1 MRRHWK
7 FWLLVILA
15 GLLLAAVSSV
25 VTRQLCQVPL
35 KECSAAYQRYHNVHG
50 IHAIFIKDKPIND
63 SVAVDVT
70 LLTATDTA
78 AWDRLMAD
86 FNIPQYP
93 PEVMAL
99 VMQGDAAVTILPF
112 DRDSLLPHDDGP
124 TTGSNLL
131 VTYSYKLMSVC
142 LFTIDEEAQ
151 IDAII
156 HHSVNKL

>member
-1 MRRHWK
+1 MRQHWK
-7 FWLLVILA
+7 FWTIVILA
-15 GLLLAAVSSV
+15 GLLLAAVTHV

-35 KECSAAYQRYHNVHG
+35 KECSAAYQRYHKVHG
-50 IHAIFIKDKPIND
+50 IRAIFIKDKQIND
-63 SVAVDVT
+63 TVAVDVT

-99 VMQGDAAVTILPF
+99 IMQGDAAVTILPF
-112 DRDSLLPHDDGP
+112 DRESLLPQGDSPAG
-124 TTGSNLL
+124 NNQL
-131 VTYSYKLMSVC
+131 VTYSYKLQSVC

>member
-1 MRRHWK
+1 MTSVALWRHNHPRM
-7 FWLLVILA
+7 L
-15 GLLLAAVSSV
+15 
-25 VTRQLCQVPL
+25 PL
-35 KECSAAYQRYHNVHG
+35 SQCSEVFQRYHDTPG
-50 IHAIFIKDKPIND
+50 IQADFIKNFHIND
-63 SVAVDVT
+63 TITVDVT

-112 DRDSLLPHDDGP
+112 DRDSLLPHDDGS
-124 TTGSNLL
+124 TMGSNLL